1 MSAALP
7 DPDTIRSFKSAATF
21 RTWLAKNHAK
31 SDGFW
36 LRIYKR
42 NSGQQTVSYDEA
54 VEQALCFGWI
64 DGKKQSYDEDSFLQ
78 RFTPRRARSPWS
90 KTNTVRVER
99 LIADGQMQPAGM
111 AQIEAAKR
119 DGRWDRAYAG
129 QSEMEAPDD
138 LLAALAKNK
147 KARALYE
154 QLTKSELYSVLYRL
168 HSAKRPETRAKRL
181 KQTLENLA
189 AGLRPRDW

>member
-1 MSAALP
+1 MRRFPIPIPSAV
-7 DPDTIRSFKSAATF
+7 SKSAATF

-129 QSEMEAPDD
+129 QSEVQAPDD

-168 HSAKRPETRAKRL
+168 HSAKRPETRTRRL